1 MGAQQRRGVGR
12 LMFGRRAPAP
22 PREGLVI
29 GPDDRV
35 HGTVAAQ
42 AVTVA
47 GQFDGRLTA
56 ETTLAVLNTGR
67 VTGTF
72 FATKLVIDPGAVVRA
87 TVRVGLAKEE
97 EHAAFPEP
105 PVVETAADKSGA
117 KRERDRKPSE
127 APPLGTGLGW

>member
-1 MGAQQRRGVGR
+1 
-12 LMFGRRAPAP
+12 MFGRRAPAP

-29 GPDDRV
+29 GPADRV
-35 HGTVAAQ
+35 HGTVSAQ

-67 VTGTF
+67 LTGTF
-72 FATKLVIDPGAVVRA
+72 FTTKLVIHPGAIVRA
-87 TVRVGLAKEE
+87 TVRVGLPKDD

-105 PVVETAADKSGA
+105 AVAEAAAEKSGA
-117 KRERDRKPSE
+117 KRERDRKTSDT
-127 APPLGTGLGW
+127 PPLGTGLGW